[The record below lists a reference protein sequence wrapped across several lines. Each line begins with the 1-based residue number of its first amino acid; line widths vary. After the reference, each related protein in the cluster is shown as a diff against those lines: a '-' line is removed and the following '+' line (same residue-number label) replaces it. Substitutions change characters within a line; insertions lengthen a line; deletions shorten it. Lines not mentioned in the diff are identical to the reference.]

1 MFLFLSFF
9 FSMLCCLLMILN
21 FIDHLFGQMEPTQAK
36 EIVTEAHAV
45 QYDNISHVCTMIFR
59 LLFFPHWGESV
70 SVLMCSIKDIRMS
83 KLYKMI

>member
-59 LLFFPHWGESV
+59 LLFSSLGRV
-70 SVLMCSIKDIRMS
+70 SVCTDVQHKGHQNVKIV
-83 KLYKMI
+83 